1 MPDYGEKGSFT
12 KAFYESGSSYLSY
25 QLLKRWWSNRVE
37 TWITPYRTV
46 ETNVSH
52 NISLQNL
59 PEILKF
65 KKKKEKKE
73 KYFFKINK
81 SDIFHFTSYMLKNK
95 HVLLKII
102 TLHNTLYFVFKAI
115 SYYLIEY
122 SRIINVF

>member
-12 KAFYESGSSYLSY
+12 KSFYESGSSYLSY

-65 KKKKEKKE
+65 KKKKKRKK
-73 KYFFKINK
+73 N
-81 SDIFHFTSYMLKNK
+81 
-95 HVLLKII
+95 
-102 TLHNTLYFVFKAI
+102 I
-115 SYYLIEY
+115 SL
-122 SRIINVF
+122 R